1 MADGKIR
8 SALCALCVLFN
19 KPKDGNVWR
28 VNLNK
33 NPVHYEAHYENGQF
47 FFFAASDSEQT
58 KLTILHPEY
67 GEYLTD

>member
-8 SALCALCVLFN
+8 SALCVLFN
-19 KPKDGNVWR
+19 KPKDGNVLR

-33 NPVHYEAHYENGQF
+33 NLVHYEAHYENGQ

-58 KLTILHPEY
+58 KLTILHPE
-67 GEYLTD
+67 

>member
-19 KPKDGNVWR
+19 KPKDGNVLR

-33 NPVHYEAHYENGQF
+33 NGQF

>member
-1 MADGKIR
+1 MRTG
-8 SALCALCVLFN
+8 S
-19 KPKDGNVWR
+19 
-28 VNLNK
+28 
-33 NPVHYEAHYENGQF
+33 

>member
-8 SALCALCVLFN
+8 SALCALYVLFN
-19 KPKDGNVWR
+19 KPKDGNVLR

-47 FFFAASDSEQT
+47 FFCC
-58 KLTILHPEY
+58 KLL
-67 GEYLTD
+67 